1 MEPSIG
7 IQGFFSFT
15 EEWRLGTDEILV
27 TGHGRIAVIT
37 TSAELLMLLVQLCL
51 NQQVEQLSLPIHILG
66 KVRRW
71 WWRLLRTAN
80 LICPE
85 TFRGSA
91 RGSNHLKQRRC
102 PSLTI

>member
-7 IQGFFSFT
+7 IQGFFSLT
-15 EEWRLGTDEILV
+15 EKGRLGTDEILV

-37 TSAELLMLLVQLCL
+37 TSSELLMLLVLLCL
-51 NQQVEQLSLPIHILG
+51 YQQVEQLNLPSHDLG

-71 WWRLLRTAN
+71 WWRLLRTAG

-91 RGSNHLKQRRC
+91 RGSNHLK
-102 PSLTI
+102 